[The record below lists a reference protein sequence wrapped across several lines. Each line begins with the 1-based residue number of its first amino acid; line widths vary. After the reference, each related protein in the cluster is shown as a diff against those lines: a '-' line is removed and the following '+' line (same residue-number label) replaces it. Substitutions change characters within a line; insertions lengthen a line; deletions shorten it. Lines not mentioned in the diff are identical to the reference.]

1 MVNDSKESVITV
13 NNLSYSYD
21 SQKALDNISF
31 CLEPS
36 SYTAIVGANGSGKST
51 LCRLL
56 CGLIENQS
64 GEISIAQ
71 GKRVG
76 LVFQSP
82 KDQIVSSKV
91 YRDTAF
97 GPQNL
102 KLSPAEVELRTIECL
117 SVTGLL
123 YKAEAPSNALSLG
136 QTQKLAAAGML
147 AVSPDILILDE
158 ATAMLDPSSRQNV
171 YEVLQGFNRRGG
183 TIIHITHDL
192 DAVKEAQTVI
202 GLEGGRIFYNG
213 SVRDFLAKKELVE
226 KVRGAPLK
234 KAVRKDFPGG
244 EISFVFDNVSF
255 AYADPP
261 KKENGGAY
269 TDSDKKVNKG
279 AYADPPKTNN
289 FLLNNISFS
298 LYKGSLTALT
308 GPSGVGKST
317 LLELGAGLLSPSD
330 GKVLCNEKPALAQQ
344 NCAAALFEAFA
355 ADDVAFGPKNDG
367 VKGKELVERVR
378 SSMDRAGLPFSEY
391 GERQSVALSGGEQRR
406 LAIAGILAMN
416 RDVVFF
422 DEPTAGLDG
431 ISRSHVMNM
440 LRSLADEGKT
450 VLFTTHHP
458 DEADFADREIK
469 IENGN
474 VSCDRMPSAVVEL
487 VETTSLTS
495 LSPYPSTSLLKGL
508 RTFSTGLSGSGWK
521 TKCPIEKINSS
532 LRILLFLALFILSLV
547 FRTTV
552 PCLCMLAVNVIYC
565 LFANFSFKKIFK
577 SALKILPFLCFFAIF
592 QLVFRPALPDEI
604 RYTTWRFL
612 TITPSKLW
620 FCLNSILRTYASLLC
635 VCAFFVS
642 TPEYDL
648 IDGLKKLL
656 PFRSLI
662 LILELIFRFIPLLV
676 DESADIIKTQIIRG
690 GLGKVKGKLARI
702 KAVIPLIVP
711 LIIRTVKRSE
721 ILADAIVMRCFNEK

>member
-1 MVNDSKESVITV
+1 MCSNKAVITV
-13 NNLSYSYD
+13 NNLTYSYD
-21 SQKALDNISF
+21 SSKALDNISF

-56 CGLIENQS
+56 CGLIENQQ
-64 GEISIAQ
+64 GEIVIAP
-71 GKRVG
+71 GNRIG
-76 LVFQSP
+76 LVFQLP

-102 KLSPAEVELRTIECL
+102 KLTAAEVELRTIECL
-117 SVTGLL
+117 SVVELL
-123 YKAEAPSNALSLG
+123 HKAETPSNALSLG
-136 QTQKLAAAGML
+136 QTQKLATAGML

-158 ATAMLDPSSRQNV
+158 ATAMLDPSSRETI
-171 YEVLQGFNRRGG
+171 YEVLRSLKRHGS

-202 GLEGGRIFYNG
+202 GLECGRIFYNG
-213 SVRDFLAKKELVE
+213 SVWDFLAKKELVE
-226 KVRGAPLK
+226 KVRGVPLK
-234 KAVRKDFPGG
+234 KAVRKDFSGG
-244 EISFVFDNVSF
+244 EVSFVFDNVSF
-255 AYADPP
+255 AYAD
-261 KKENGGAY
+261 
-269 TDSDKKVNKG
+269 T
-279 AYADPPKTNN
+279 PKTDN

-308 GPSGVGKST
+308 GPSGAGKST
-317 LLELGAGLLSPSD
+317 LLELGAGLLQPSD
-330 GKVLCNEKPALAQQ
+330 GRILCNEKPALAQQ
-344 NCAAALFEAFA
+344 NCTAALFEAFA

-367 VKGKELVERVR
+367 LKGKKLVELVR

-469 IENGN
+469 IEDGR
-474 VSCDRMPSAVVEL
+474 VASDGVPSAVPEGAHL
-487 VETTSLTS
+487 NQ
-495 LSPYPSTSLLKGL
+495 LSIYPSTSFLKGL

-521 TKCPIEKINSS
+521 NKCPIEKINSS

-577 SALKILPFLCFFAIF
+577 SALKILPFLCFFGIF

-676 DESADIIKTQIIRG
+676 DEAADIIKTQIIRG